1 MRIAVFGTG
10 AVGGY
15 FGGRLAQA
23 GEEVVFIARGEHLE
37 AICEHGL
44 RVDSYKGD
52 FVVQPALAT
61 DDPKQVGVVDVVL
74 VGVKAWQVAEAAKAI
89 HPMVGPDTFVV
100 PLQNGVEAAAQLAAV
115 LGEQRV
121 LGGFCRVGSHIEGPG
136 HIIHVGAD
144 PYVAFGELDNRP
156 SQRAEELR
164 QAFAR
169 AAGVTAEIPPDIQA
183 ATWRKLLFIA
193 SLSGVGAVTRAPAG
207 MVRGIPE
214 ARQLLEEAMQEVLA
228 VARARGIAL
237 PDEAVDRTLALVD
250 DLPPAVTT
258 SMQRDILE
266 GRPSELAWQNGA
278 VMRLGHEAGVVTP
291 EHSFI
296 YRSLWP
302 LELRAR
308 GQVDFPTK

>member
-23 GEEVVFIARGEHLE
+23 GEEVVFIARGEHLQ
-37 AICEHGL
+37 AIAAHGL
-44 RVDSYKGD
+44 RVDSFKGD
-52 FVVQPALAT
+52 FVVQPAQAT
-61 DDPKQVGVVDVVL
+61 DDPEQVGEVDVVL

-89 HPMVGPDTFVV
+89 QPMVGPDTLVV
-100 PLQNGVEAAAQLAAV
+100 PLQNGVEAATQLAAV
-115 LGEQRV
+115 LGEHHV
-121 LGGFCRVGSHIEGPG
+121 LGGFCRVGSHIAGPG
-136 HIIHVGAD
+136 HIRHIGAE
-144 PYVAFGELDNRP
+144 PYVAFGELDSQP
-156 SQRAEELR
+156 SRRAEALR

-169 AAGVTAEIPPDIQA
+169 ADGVAAEIPPDIQA

-207 MVRGIPE
+207 IVRGIPE
-214 ARQLLEEAMQEVLA
+214 ARELLEAAMHEVLA
-228 VARARGIAL
+228 VARARDISL
-237 PDEAVDRTLALVD
+237 PDEAVDLALAAVD
-250 DLPPAVTT
+250 DMPPAVTT

-278 VMRLGHEAGVVTP
+278 VMRLGAEVGVATP
-291 EHSFI
+291 VHSFI

-308 GQVDFPTK
+308 GQVEFPAN